1 MANYELFPTQNLNCE
16 VTTSDVS
23 FDFGDTSR
31 FRKIKFPEQ
40 AGITANA
47 LLQLVPAQLVA
58 DTASNLY
65 VLHFPKGIQ
74 GALMN
79 LHQGGQ
85 STTMIDAAGS
95 FAGSASLYK
104 VNPTAVAAFQ
114 MFSVASFAT
123 GQYFLADISSKLTE
137 VNRKLDDLLAFLQA
151 SKRTELLSELT
162 FVKYALANY
171 ATIMLSEP
179 QRMATIGNLQRA
191 KIKAVADIE
200 FYTEQLES
208 SAAAKSNENQAKTV
222 LQNKQGIDLAS
233 QLYAISTIMEA
244 YYSQNWNQSYLAN
257 ISADAKP
264 LFALTQNRMISA
276 ITKFSDR
283 INKDLES
290 KKKGL
295 LKGDVSQ
302 SEHKVLKLYDTL
314 NSQSETPLLAFI
326 EEALDKPSEPSELYL
341 RSDGSVYQ
349 KI

>member
-1 MANYELFPTQNLNCE
+1 MADDKQLSLQNLNCE
-16 VTTSDVS
+16 ITASDVAYD
-23 FDFGDTSR
+23 FDDTSR
-31 FRKIKFPEQ
+31 FRKIEFPEQ
-40 AGITANA
+40 AGITANS
-47 LLQLVPAQLVA
+47 LLQLVPASLVA
-58 DTASNLY
+58 DAASNTY
-65 VLHFPKGIQ
+65 VLRFPNGIQ
-74 GALMN
+74 GTLMN
-79 LHQGGQ
+79 LQQGGQ
-85 STTMIDAAGS
+85 ATTMIDASGRIT
-95 FAGSASLYK
+95 GTASLYSITPAS
-104 VNPTAVAAFQ
+104 VAVFQ

-191 KIKAVADIE
+191 KIKAIADME

-233 QLYAISTIMEA
+233 QLYAISTIMEV
-244 YYSQNWNQSYLAN
+244 YYSQNRNQSYLAN
-257 ISADAKP
+257 ISSDAKP

-276 ITKFSDR
+276 MTKFSDR
-283 INKDLES
+283 INKE
-290 KKKGL
+290 KKSL
-295 LKGDVSQ
+295 LKSDVSQ

-314 NSQSETPLLAFI
+314 NAQPEAPLLTFI
-326 EEALDKPSEPSELYL
+326 EEALDKPSKPAELYL